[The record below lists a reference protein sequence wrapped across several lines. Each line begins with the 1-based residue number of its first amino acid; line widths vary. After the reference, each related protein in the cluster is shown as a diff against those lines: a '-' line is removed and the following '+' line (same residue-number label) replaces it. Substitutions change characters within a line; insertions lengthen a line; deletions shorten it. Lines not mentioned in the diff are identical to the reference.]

1 MTTGEISDGRRVRGD
16 ATRRKVAR
24 EAAMIATTHGLDSI
38 TVGALAIATGVSKSG
53 ILTVFGNREAI
64 QLAAVAEARNIY
76 REEVLSKV
84 YQATPGTSR
93 LRALMDSW
101 VGYLHAGVF
110 PGGCFIAATTAEYG
124 RRSGAVADAV
134 RQLKR
139 DWLTLLE
146 TELEAADSPD
156 PAADA
161 FTIDALLTA
170 GNTRRELFSDDAELE
185 RARELAIRI
194 VKQLAGGT
202 APLSSSAQ

>member
-1 MTTGEISDGRRVRGD
+1 
-16 ATRRKVAR
+16 
-24 EAAMIATTHGLDSI
+24 MIATTNGLDSI

-76 REEVLSKV
+76 REEVLSKA
-84 YQATPGTSR
+84 YQAAPGAPR

-146 TELEAADSPD
+146 TELEAAGSPH

-170 GNTRRELFSDDAELE
+170 GNTRRELFADDAELE
-185 RARELAIRI
+185 RARDLAIRI
-194 VKQLAGGT
+194 VEQLAGGT
-202 APLSSSAQ
+202 APLSSSAR